1 MTLPVALQVDGRVV
15 MVGIAALDG
24 VAKDL
29 VAIDLKE
36 EAKRL
41 QRESDYGRALP
52 LMLQSV
58 VLREG
63 TRTICSSLNDLAEL
77 YLEMLQLDKAE
88 STCRRMLK
96 EAQSYDEVIH
106 VRVANECLD
115 NISKARAQEL
125 TYGTYV
131 KLHDLGS
138 FPQLN
143 EQEGMIRGKHHSGRY
158 VVDVNSFVFLVPREN
173 FSHLMKVVQ
182 ISLAKE
188 CAGSLLVTGITLGGN
203 ECATVRFDT
212 EQVLAADL
220 RVRVAEQMGCKPT
233 ILKMVLLHG
242 GDYIEDGPSGDERL
256 FRAATRERAREFGG
270 ASSD

>member
-15 MVGIAALDG
+15 MVGIAVLDG

-36 EAKRL
+36 EAKRS

-63 TRTICSSLNDLAEL
+63 TRTICSSLNELAEL

-115 NISKARAQEL
+115 NISKALTRGPAQAGSYPFISPIRLNSEFPRAAR
-125 TYGTYV
+125 GN
-131 KLHDLGS
+131 GS
-138 FPQLN
+138 PIQLISEFPRAAQGNGSPIQLIS
-143 EQEGMIRGKHHSGRY
+143 EFPRAARGKGCSRPSGR
-158 VVDVNSFVFLVPREN
+158 D
-173 FSHLMKVVQ
+173 
-182 ISLAKE
+182 LA
-188 CAGSLLVTGITLGGN
+188 
-203 ECATVRFDT
+203 
-212 EQVLAADL
+212 
-220 RVRVAEQMGCKPT
+220 
-233 ILKMVLLHG
+233 
-242 GDYIEDGPSGDERL
+242 
-256 FRAATRERAREFGG
+256 
-270 ASSD
+270 